1 MMWSWLWTVLL
12 QQVPIPTT
20 GNNTTGTTNATTLPI
35 DPRPD
40 QVGPIGEFLKGI
52 GVPYPEIL
60 GAIVTFIITSVVLYA
75 LGRSFLIP
83 LLGRVL
89 DRRGVEQHA
98 KKPLIRLT
106 KLGFG
111 FLAVAFGF
119 GFAGYGNILT
129 SLATVSAAATLAIGF
144 ALQDVLKN
152 FVAGVFIYTDHP
164 FRIGDWIEWEG
175 GNYSGIVEDIS
186 LRVSR
191 IRTFDNELLTVPNS
205 VLTQG
210 VIKNPTAHDTL
221 RIQITF
227 GIGYDDAIDEATR
240 IIREEAENHPDILSD
255 PEPMVRMS
263 TDSAL
268 ADSYVGLT
276 SQIWIEDPSRED
288 FLDIRGDYITSV
300 KTRFD
305 DDGIDIPFPQIE
317 LSGGVALDETGRL
330 TPRTNSD

>member
-1 MMWSWLWTVLL
+1 MTWSWLWIAL
-12 QQVPIPTT
+12 QQVPPTT
-20 GNNTTGTTNATTLPI
+20 GNNTTNASESSLNLMPN
-35 DPRPD
+35 R
-40 QVGPIGEFLKGI
+40 VGPIGELLGGI
-52 GVPYPEIL
+52 GLPYPGIL
-60 GAIVTFIITSVVLYA
+60 GAMVTFVITSVVLYA
-75 LGRSFLIP
+75 LSRSFLVP
-83 LLGRVL
+83 LLGRIL
-89 DRRGVEQHA
+89 DARGLEPHA
-98 KKPLIRLT
+98 KKPLMRLT

-111 FLAVAFGF
+111 FLAVALGF

-152 FVAGVFIYTDHP
+152 FVAGVFIYTDRP

-175 GNYSGIVEDIS
+175 GEYAGNVEDIS

-205 VLTQG
+205 LLTQG

-227 GIGYDDAIDEATR
+227 GIGYDDAIDEATQ
-240 IIREEAENHPDILSD
+240 IIREEAKNHPDILDD
-255 PEPMVRMS
+255 PEPAVRMS

-276 SQIWIEDPSRED
+276 SQIWIENPSRAD
-288 FLDIRGDYITSV
+288 FLDIRGSYITNV
-300 KTRFD
+300 KNRFD
-305 DDGIDIPFPQIE
+305 DAGIDIPYPQIE
-317 LSGGVALDETGRL
+317 LSGGVELNETARL
-330 TPRTNSD
+330 TRRTDSD